1 MKNSVPFCYGQIGV
15 RFSRAAVNL
24 SYRAINMMA
33 ESLIAVIETVGTNQL
48 NERYILSDTLGISV
62 FFSNLAINLSAT
74 RTVSENATNVSN
86 VQEVSEM
93 SQYLMRWLISYIP
106 ICLVV
111 VLVPLGRTRHRVRLL
126 RWIGDETS
134 LLWQGGSNIN
144 ISSAFQLCN
153 INHRVQ
159 LTIIQLHRNIQQQ
172 NQ

>member
-1 MKNSVPFCYGQIGV
+1 
-15 RFSRAAVNL
+15 
-24 SYRAINMMA
+24 MMA
-33 ESLIAVIETVGTNQL
+33 ESLIAVIETIGTNQL
-48 NERYILSDTLGISV
+48 NERYIRSDALGISV

-86 VQEVSEM
+86 VSRCLKCLK
-93 SQYLMRWLISYIP
+93 YLMRRLISYIP

-111 VLVPLGRTRHRVRLL
+111 FLVPLGRTRHDVRLL

-159 LTIIQLHRNIQQQ
+159 LTIIQSHRNIQQQ
-172 NQ
+172 NQYTTTGGLVNKQS